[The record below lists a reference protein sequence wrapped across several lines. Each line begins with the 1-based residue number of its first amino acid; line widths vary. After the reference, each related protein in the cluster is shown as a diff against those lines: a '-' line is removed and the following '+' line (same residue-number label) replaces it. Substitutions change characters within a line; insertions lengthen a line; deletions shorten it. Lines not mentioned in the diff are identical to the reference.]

1 MSLWIGIMN
10 SDHFETDS
18 DAIEEEIE
26 KAIEL
31 AYTLNFVMN
40 SRQVLW
46 FSGHGLW
53 LLHRRSRFNS
63 HSRWFTWQFVT
74 WQVNEPSPGSTHAL
88 WGKLGCHSKVTV
100 DLHSLCNYKMGLLA
114 SWNSTIYIELTTPI
128 SRHFHTF
135 PKVCKC
141 AFTKSAILSKSV
153 IERLNFRS

>member
-46 FSGHGLW
+46 FSGHGLR
-53 LLHRRSRFNS
+53 LLHRRSQFNS

-74 WQVNEPSPGSTHAL
+74 WQVNEPLPGQPMPCEGNWVVIPRWQLTYIASVIT
-88 WGKLGCHSKVTV
+88 
-100 DLHSLCNYKMGLLA
+100 KMGFLA
-114 SWNSTIYIELTTPI
+114 PWNSTIYIELTTPI
-128 SRHFHTF
+128 SRHFQTF